1 MTRHESKARK
11 SWLLSFGDLVTLL
24 ICFFIMTLVLNKGD
38 VKQVHQWIDGQIERS
53 YLKLELALTEEQLTG
68 VSLSRDNEGI
78 LITINTPDAFES
90 AKTQPSATLSALIQR
105 IAQQLPQLPI
115 IQVPENYPELIQS
128 MQAAG
133 LKWHTDIIIEGHTD
147 NDAIATTSPLRN
159 NWQLSAL
166 RAQAVMMQLQ
176 SESKLPPERFSLAGK
191 GEFAPLIDNDSPEHK
206 AQNRRIQIRI
216 NAALL
221 KSTPNG

>member
-221 KSTPNG
+221 KSTPNS